1 MSLDPRDLKYFAVV
15 AEHGNLRRAAEA
27 LDLSQPGLSKC
38 LRRLEKSAGWKLV
51 RRTPKG
57 VELTDFGTA
66 LLTHARR
73 LKLYLED
80 VEQEVADLSQGRAG
94 HLRIGVIP
102 GYDEDLIPPACVK
115 LLAKSPKVT
124 VNIAIGGLETL
135 LPALRKGE
143 LDLNISGIPAT
154 PPKDINQE
162 HLFDDRFVAYASRK
176 HRLARRRRLTL
187 ADVVQERWALPGS
200 NAITQQVLL
209 RAFED
214 SGYPPPT
221 IAMETAAVG
230 PKLELVANSDV
241 LGFTARRLVRRAA
254 ARLDLVELAVEGV
267 PRTRP
272 VGVSYR
278 RDAYLSP
285 TARRFIEILKATVQ
299 EIDAEKP

>member
-38 LRRLEKSAGWKLV
+38 LRRLERAAGWNLV

-57 VELTDFGTA
+57 VELTDFGSV

-73 LKLYLED
+73 LKLYLDD
-80 VEQEVADLSQGRAG
+80 VEQEVADLGQGRAG

-102 GYDEDLIPPACVK
+102 GYDEDLIPQACVE
-115 LLAKSPKVT
+115 LLALSPKVT
-124 VNIAIGGLETL
+124 VHIAIGGLETL

-154 PPKDINQE
+154 PPKGLVQE

-176 HRLARRRRLTL
+176 HRLARRKRLAL
-187 ADVVQERWALPGS
+187 ADVAQERWALPGS
-200 NAITQQVLL
+200 NAVTQQILL
-209 RAFED
+209 RVFED
-214 SGYPPPT
+214 GGYPPPT
-221 IAMETAAVG
+221 IAMETAAMG
-230 PKLELVANSDV
+230 PKLELVAHSDV
-241 LGFTARRLVRRAA
+241 LGFTARRLVHGAA
-254 ARLDLVELAVEGV
+254 ARLDLVELRVEGM

-272 VGVSYR
+272 VGLSYR

-285 TARRFIEILKATVQ
+285 TARRFIEILKATAQ
-299 EIDAEKP
+299 KIAARNL

>member
-1 MSLDPRDLKYFAVV
+1 MGLDPRDLKYFAVV

-38 LRRLEKSAGWKLV
+38 LRRLERAAGWNLV

-57 VELTDFGTA
+57 VELTDFGSV

-73 LKLYLED
+73 LKMYLD
-80 VEQEVADLSQGRAG
+80 NVEQEVADLGQGRAG

-102 GYDEDLIPPACVK
+102 GYDEDLIPQACVK
-115 LLAKSPKVT
+115 LLALSPKVT

-143 LDLNISGIPAT
+143 LDLNISGIPVT
-154 PPKDINQE
+154 PPKDLVQQR
-162 HLFDDRFVAYASRK
+162 LFDDRFVAYASRN
-176 HRLARRRRLTL
+176 HRLARRKQLTL
-187 ADVVQERWALPGS
+187 ADVAQERWALPGS
-200 NAITQQVLL
+200 NAVTQQILL

-214 SGYPPPT
+214 GGYPPPT
-221 IAMETAAVG
+221 IAMETAAMG
-230 PKLELVANSDV
+230 PKLELVAHSDV
-241 LGFTARRLVRRAA
+241 LGFTARRLVRGAA
-254 ARLDLVELAVEGV
+254 ARLDRVELTVEGV

-278 RDAYLSP
+278 LDAYLSP
-285 TARRFIEILKATVQ
+285 TARRFIEILKATAQ
-299 EIDAEKP
+299 KIAAQKP